1 MDTLWPRLR
10 TAAALLFAA
19 LLTVMW
25 LQPGTRAV
33 DLPLDNLPI
42 RLQDG
47 GSPDTAWLDGHP
59 GVILVWLPG

>member
-10 TAAALLFAA
+10 TAAALFFGA
-19 LLTVMW
+19 LLVVMW
-25 LQPGTRAV
+25 LQPRTRAV

-47 GSPDTAWLDGHP
+47 GAPDTAWLDGHP
-59 GVILVWLPG
+59 AVILVWLPG

>member
-10 TAAALLFAA
+10 TAAALLFGA

-42 RLQDG
+42 RLQVAG
-47 GSPDTAWLDGHP
+47 ALDAFVAEAEERHGEQSKP
-59 GVILVWLPG
+59 